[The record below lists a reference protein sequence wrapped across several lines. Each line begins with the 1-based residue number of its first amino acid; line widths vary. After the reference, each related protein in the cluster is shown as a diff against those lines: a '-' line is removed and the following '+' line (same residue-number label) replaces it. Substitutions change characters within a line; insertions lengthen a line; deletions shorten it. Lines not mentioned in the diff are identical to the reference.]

1 MRRLTLGLGALL
13 LALAAV
19 VVPATSASAAECAQ
33 YNPKTGECMV
43 VIEVPG
49 DPGGGGDSG
58 GDGGGGDDGEGSSE
72 GPCWKLAD
80 PQSPPPA
87 GRAEGEGA
95 WYEPCDTSGGGF
107 YVVQW
112 FANPPD
118 GAGITPAQAA
128 RIISARLNIQAFE
141 VGMAPQVNPEW
152 GYRRTHVGV
161 PVWMWV
167 ANPGP
172 TTYNGYTVS
181 ETEAGITVTGSVR
194 VTSIRWDMGDGNSV
208 TCGNAGTPYQNGYGV
223 TESPTC
229 GYLYHQTSE
238 SRPGDRYQVTATS
251 QWVFEWQAAGQS
263 GTIPLTTESNAELE
277 VNEMQSVNN

>member
-1 MRRLTLGLGALL
+1 MRKLILGLGALL

-19 VVPATSASAAECAQ
+19 VVPATSASAAGCAQ
-33 YNPKTGECMV
+33 VDPFTGECLV
-43 VIEVPG
+43 EVEVPG
-49 DPGGGGDSG
+49 GPGGEDPGDGG
-58 GDGGGGDDGEGSSE
+58 GDGGGEE
-72 GPCWKLAD
+72 GPCWKLVD

-87 GRAEGEGA
+87 GREEGNGA
-95 WYEPCDTSGGGF
+95 WYEPCDSSGPF
-107 YVVQW
+107 TVAQW
-112 FANPPD
+112 FVTPPD
-118 GAGITPAQAA
+118 GGGITPAQAA
-128 RIISARLNIQAFE
+128 RLISARLNIQAFE

-181 ETEAGITVTGSVR
+181 ETEGGITVTGSIR

-208 TCGNAGTPYQNGYGV
+208 TCGNPGTAYTPSAGV
-223 TESPTC
+223 TNSPTC
-229 GYLYHQTSE
+229 GHEYTQTSE

-251 QWVFEWQAAGQS
+251 QWVFEWQAGGQS
-263 GTIPLTTESNAELE
+263 GSIPLTTQSTAELE